1 MMSFYGGTFT
11 DYCKYCD
18 DKYSGIF
25 KLKKGED
32 AIKGFHRWLK
42 EQGREVTD
50 WNDQTDALTHEANGL
65 KKPLITIHIK
75 AIFAIQVTF

>member
-1 MMSFYGGTFT
+1 MSFYGGTFV

-25 KLKKGED
+25 KLKKHED

-42 EQGREVTD
+42 EHGREVT
-50 WNDQTDALTHEANGL
+50 E
-65 KKPLITIHIK
+65 
-75 AIFAIQVTF
+75 

>member
-1 MMSFYGGTFT
+1 MSFYGGTFT

-32 AIKGFHRWLK
+32 AVTK
-42 EQGREVTD
+42 EQFEKIRVGDEVM
-50 WNDQTDALTHEANGL
+50 L
-65 KKPLITIHIK
+65 
-75 AIFAIQVTF
+75 